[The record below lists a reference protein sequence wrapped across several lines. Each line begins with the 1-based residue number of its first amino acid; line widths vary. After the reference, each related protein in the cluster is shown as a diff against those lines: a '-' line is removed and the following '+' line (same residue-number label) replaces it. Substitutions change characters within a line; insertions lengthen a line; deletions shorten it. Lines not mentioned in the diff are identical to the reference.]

1 MATAKE
7 SHTCQQFTARNSSY
21 LDHMAHPHLDKNIS
35 VPCFPPF
42 KCTANAAAYP
52 GQYASDLPSVYTGQ
66 QDAVGGFSKPL
77 SPFCNVSYPTGNL
90 YPRDSQCALSRG
102 LGVGDKPVGASLAPP
117 RRFLIFDR
125 SENQTRLFFSPP
137 SFSPNDQILASKTP
151 PASGIGS
158 FGTVATQV
166 DEIEEKWDENH
177 LSDGE
182 GEDSDEINA
191 LLYSDSDDD
200 DDDEN
205 DEVSSTG
212 HSPPFGLQ
220 EGYYYDRDKSVD
232 EARKRQ
238 RLVDGKY
245 KKPSLERGGDYAC
258 SYEDDVESRCGG
270 GGGSKKKARIRE
282 ALKMLESIIPGLEE
296 KDPLSI
302 IDGAVAYLKSMKTEA
317 QSLLPQPLH

>member
-1 MATAKE
+1 MAPAKE
-7 SHTCQQFTARNSSY
+7 SHTCKQFTAQNSSY
-21 LDHMAHPHLDKNIS
+21 LDHMAQPHLDKNIS
-35 VPCFPPF
+35 VPCFPPY
-42 KCTANAAAYP
+42 KCAANAAYP
-52 GQYASDLPSVYTGQ
+52 GQHASDLPSVYTGH
-66 QDAVGGFSKPL
+66 QDAVGGFCKPV

-90 YPRDSQCALSRG
+90 YLRDSQCG
-102 LGVGDKPVGASLAPP
+102 PVGASLAPQ

-137 SFSPNDQILASKTP
+137 SFSPRGQILASKTP
-151 PASGIGS
+151 ASGIGS
-158 FGTVATQV
+158 F
-166 DEIEEKWDENH
+166 EEKWDENH

-200 DDDEN
+200 DEN

-212 HSPPFGLQ
+212 HSPPSGLQ
-220 EGYYYDRDKSVD
+220 EGYDRDKSVD

-238 RLVDGKY
+238 RLGNGKY
-245 KKPSLERGGDYAC
+245 KKSSLERGMDGGDYSC

-270 GGGSKKKARIRE
+270 GGGSKKARIRK
-282 ALKMLESIIPGLEE
+282 ALRMLESIIPGLED
-296 KDPLSI
+296 KDPVSI

-317 QSLLPQPLH
+317 QSLH